1 VFRRLIILAVTAA
14 VFAVLAPSALAV
26 RVHVR
31 VEGKTTTIYG
41 AAEPTLT
48 SGPNALAALDAA
60 SLAGEFYYH
69 VTQSSFGQYVDQ
81 VGRYGGTGSVGWVF
95 KVDSAVP
102 PVGADKVQLKDG
114 DTVLWYFADFSSGA
128 GPKTLQ
134 LRRGAANC
142 YLVSALD
149 DNGTSSAPVGA
160 VLHVGS
166 KRVVPTQGAAGSVGA
181 CVGPHRG
188 LLVRATL
195 AGAVRSNAL
204 T

>member
-1 VFRRLIILAVTAA
+1 MLKRAILAVAFAA
-14 VFAVLAPSALAV
+14 ALLAPSALAAN
-26 RVHVR
+26 VHVR
-31 VEGKTTTIYG
+31 VEGKTQTLWG
-41 AAEPTLT
+41 ALEPTVSAT
-48 SGPNALAALDAA
+48 TPLDALEQA

-114 DTVLWYFADFSSGA
+114 DTILWYFADFSSGA

-149 DNGTSSAPVGA
+149 DNGSSSAPVGA

-181 CVGPHRG
+181 CVGPHKG

-204 T
+204 A

>member
-1 VFRRLIILAVTAA
+1 MLRRAILAVALAA
-14 VFAVLAPSALAV
+14 AILAPSALAAN
-26 RVHVR
+26 VHVR
-31 VEGKTTTIYG
+31 VEGKTQTLWG
-41 AAEPTLT
+41 VLEPTVSATTPLE
-48 SGPNALAALDAA
+48 ALEQA
-60 SLAGEFYYH
+60 SLAGELYYH
-69 VTQSSFGQYVDQ
+69 VTQSSFGRYVDQ

-95 KVDSAVP
+95 KVDNAVP
-102 PVGADKVQLKDG
+102 PVGSDKVQLKDG
-114 DTVLWYFADFSSGA
+114 DTVLWYIADFSSGA

-142 YLVSALD
+142 YVVSAFD
-149 DNGTSSAPVGA
+149 DNGVSTAPVGA

-195 AGAVRSNAL
+195 DRAVRSNAL